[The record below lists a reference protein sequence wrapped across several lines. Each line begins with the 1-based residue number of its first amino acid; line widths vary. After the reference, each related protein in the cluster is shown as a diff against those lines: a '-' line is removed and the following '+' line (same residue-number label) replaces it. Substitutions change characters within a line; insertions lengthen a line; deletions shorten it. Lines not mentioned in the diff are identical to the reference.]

1 VKTTA
6 STIKPLFTKV
16 DGELR
21 MTPAAMLLAAAARGF
36 CLPGET
42 PAQGAAR
49 GSAFVREMLVAA
61 RDGGFMQSEVLET
74 VLAQPLPNRRAVELA
89 QAACACIAPD
99 DLPAVFMRME
109 MAMGGLGPCTTA
121 G

>member
-1 VKTTA
+1 MTL
-6 STIKPLFTKV
+6 KPLFVKI

-49 GSAFVREMLVAA
+49 GSAFVREMFAAA
-61 RDGGFMQSEVLET
+61 RDGGFTQSGIAET
-74 VLAQPLPNRRAVELA
+74 VLAQPLPSRRAVGLA
-89 QAACACIAPD
+89 QAACACITEDAMQT
-99 DLPAVFMRME
+99 VFMRVE
-109 MAMGGLGPCTTA
+109 LSCSRNGAGGSIEH
-121 G
+121 